1 VINQEGWRQLE
12 SHTLFRNPHLEVRQ
26 EKVAIGGTTTSRDWT
41 VVRRKK
47 AVVICPI
54 TEHGRF
60 VLIHQARIP
69 VQQWLWEFPA
79 GQVDDS
85 MNPDLGLLE
94 ATALR
99 ELAEESGYELSAGG
113 ELTALGHYFASP
125 GFTDEQQYLFLAR
138 PVRTTASGARIDTSE
153 AIAESREFTLEQLR
167 SMIAENIIQDANTLA
182 LFARLCAR
190 GLIEWAS

>member
-1 VINQEGWRQLE
+1 VINEERWRRLE
-12 SHTLFRNPHLEVRQ
+12 SLTLFQNPHLEVRQ
-26 EKVAIGGTTTSRDWT
+26 EKVAIGGTTTIRDWT
-41 VVRRKK
+41 IVRRKK

-69 VQQWLWEFPA
+69 VQKWLWEFPA

-85 MNPDLGLLE
+85 MDPDLELLR

-99 ELAEESGYELSAGG
+99 ELAEESGYELGTGG
-113 ELTALGHYFASP
+113 ELIALGHYFASP

-138 PVRTTASGARIDTSE
+138 PVRTNGNGARVDTSE

-190 GLIEWAS
+190 GLIGWAS

>member
-1 VINQEGWRQLE
+1 MQ
-12 SHTLFRNPHLEVRQ
+12 
-26 EKVAIGGTTTSRDWT
+26 K
-41 VVRRKK
+41 
-47 AVVICPI
+47 
-54 TEHGRF
+54 
-60 VLIHQARIP
+60 
-69 VQQWLWEFPA
+69 WLWEFPA

-85 MNPDLGLLE
+85 MDPDLELVK

-99 ELAEESGYELSAGG
+99 ELTEESGYELGVGG
-113 ELTALGHYFASP
+113 ELIALGHYFASP

-138 PVRTTASGARIDTSE
+138 PVRTNRNGARVETSE

-182 LFARLCAR
+182 LFARLCAH

>member
-1 VINQEGWRQLE
+1 VINEEGWRRLE
-12 SHTLFRNPHLEVRQ
+12 SRTLFQNPHLEVLQ
-26 EKVAIGGTTTSRDWT
+26 EKVAIGGATTIRDWT
-41 VVRRKK
+41 IVRRKK

-69 VQQWLWEFPA
+69 VQKWLWEFPA

-85 MNPDLGLLE
+85 MDPDLELVK

-99 ELAEESGYELSAGG
+99 ELAEESGYELGAGG
-113 ELTALGHYFASP
+113 ELIALGHYFASP

-138 PVRTTASGARIDTSE
+138 PVRTNRNGARVDTSE

-182 LFARLCAR
+182 LFARLCAH

>member
-1 VINQEGWRQLE
+1 VSNEEEWRQLE
-12 SHTLFRNPHLEVRQ
+12 SNTLFRNPHLEVRQ
-26 EKVAIGGTTTSRDWT
+26 EKVAIGGTTTIRDWT

-85 MNPDLGLLE
+85 MNPDLELLE

-138 PVRTTASGARIDTSE
+138 PVRAGATRIDTSE
-153 AIAESREFTLEQLR
+153 AIADSREFTLAQLR

-182 LFARLCAR
+182 LFARICAR
-190 GLIEWAS
+190 GLIG

>member
-1 VINQEGWRQLE
+1 MSNEEGWRLLE
-12 SHTLFRNPHLEVRQ
+12 ARTLFQNPHLEVRQ
-26 EKVAIGGTTTSRDWT
+26 EKVAIGGTTTTREWT

-47 AVVICPI
+47 AVIICPI
-54 TEHGRF
+54 TELGRF

-69 VQQWLWEFPA
+69 VQKWLWEFPA

-85 MNPDLGLLE
+85 MNPGPELLK

-99 ELAEESGYELSAGG
+99 ELTEESGYELSAVG
-113 ELTALGHYFASP
+113 ELIDLGWYYASP

-138 PVRTTASGARIDTSE
+138 PVRATGDRAQIDTNE
-153 AIAESREFTLEQLR
+153 IIAESREFTLEQLR
-167 SMIAENIIQDANTLA
+167 SMVAENIIQDANTLA

-190 GLIEWAS
+190 RLIG